1 MEKERQKLVK
11 MLRKVTDNTKLD
23 KETVLIPEDCPFL
36 KEGKYHIQTLL
47 YFIADMIE

>member
-1 MEKERQKLVK
+1 MEKERQKLVE

-23 KETVLIPEDCPFL
+23 NETVLIPEDCPFL
-36 KEGKYHIQTLL
+36 KEGEYDIQTLL